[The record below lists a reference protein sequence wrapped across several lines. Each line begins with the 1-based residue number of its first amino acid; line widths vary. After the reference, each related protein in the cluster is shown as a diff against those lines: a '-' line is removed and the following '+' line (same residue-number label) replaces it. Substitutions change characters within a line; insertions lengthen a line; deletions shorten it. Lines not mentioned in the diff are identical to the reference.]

1 MNLINGLPVY
11 NRAVTTVAQTP
22 ATARLSTEPSAL
34 AVSPDFRVLDMG
46 TTRQIGTGIALMNRE
61 VSLQLE
67 ACRAALGASD
77 LEGAAQVDAFIAEG
91 RLPTVPV
98 DPSLFARVSEL
109 NAADSE
115 QSRDSRVS
123 TLLEAGRAWLES
135 ARGPGL
141 NLLHIAGRTGLAV
154 ALATAVR
161 QAVSYHVELALR
173 EGDSTP
179 AGRAWVAVALTLVD
193 LGLLIGG
200 AIRNEVNGTA
210 NVPSRLARVSMAAVL
225 LGSLI
230 AGHLTGASQRVLPAM
245 IGGSIYTL
253 ARSLP
258 NLFLSLQS
266 NAGAPNAANTGA
278 TTVVNGAAQFLLA
291 ELGQVLPLSGAA
303 RAAQGLGYNVGADLV
318 EGMLNGAGMVLD
330 DMISIFCRSCQLLSP
345 DPGRDSVFSDPQ
357 AVQHE
362 VLQVRAGLQ
371 RPTRSELA
379 DTTFDFGTFSLS
391 AGHSFALVLGAVAT
405 LLDSAEVGEGY
416 QAHIIAGC
424 VALMGMIF
432 YFPFVFGCA
441 KRTDNVYVLP
451 RETVVP

>member
-1 MNLINGLPVY
+1 MNHNPQIPGAP
-11 NRAVTTVAQTP
+11 TP
-22 ATARLSTEPSAL
+22 ATAAVSPGPSAI
-34 AVSPDFRVLDMG
+34 AVSPDFCVSVMG
-46 TTRQIGTGIALMNRE
+46 TTRGIVAGLERVNLEVRVQI
-61 VSLQLE
+61 E
-67 ACRAALGASD
+67 ACHTTLGATD
-77 LEGAAQVDAFIAEG
+77 LEGVSQVDAFIAEG
-91 RLPTVPV
+91 RLPEVPL
-98 DPSLFARVSEL
+98 DPSLFARISEL
-109 NAADSE
+109 NALDRE
-115 QSRDSRVS
+115 QSRDSRVQ
-123 TLLEAGRAWLES
+123 TLLEAGKGWLES

-141 NLLHIAGRTGLAV
+141 NLLNIAGRTGLVV
-154 ALATAVR
+154 ALATVVR
-161 QAVSYHVELALR
+161 QAVSYYVEQALR
-173 EGDSTP
+173 EGDSTS

-200 AIRNEVNGTA
+200 AVRNEVNGTA
-210 NVPSRLARVSMAAVL
+210 NAASRLARVSMSAIM

-253 ARSLP
+253 ARSVP
-258 NLFLSLQS
+258 TLFLSLQS

-278 TTVVNGAAQFLLA
+278 TTVGNGVAQFLLA

-303 RAAQGLGYNVGADLV
+303 RAAQGLGYSVGADLV
-318 EGMLNGAGMVLD
+318 GGMLNGAGMVLD

-357 AVQHE
+357 ALQHE

-371 RPTRSELA
+371 RPTRSDLA
-379 DTTFDFGTFSLS
+379 DTALGFGTFSLS
-391 AGHSFALVLGAVAT
+391 AGHSITLVLGAVAS

-416 QAHIIAGC
+416 QPHIVAGC
-424 VALMGMIF
+424 VALMVMIF

-451 RETVVP
+451 RETMVP